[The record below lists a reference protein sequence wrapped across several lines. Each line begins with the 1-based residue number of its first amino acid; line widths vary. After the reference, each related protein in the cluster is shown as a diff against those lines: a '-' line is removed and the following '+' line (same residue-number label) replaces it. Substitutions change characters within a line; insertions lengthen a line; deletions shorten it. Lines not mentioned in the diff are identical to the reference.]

1 MEMTDLT
8 LSQRLLIAKLR
19 RMLPIPF
26 GTVGQPASRG
36 VLAIGGPAAPIQP
49 PPPRQLRPERIA
61 MHGSCLT
68 WRSIGYRLRSFHFPS
83 DP

>member
-19 RMLPIPF
+19 RLLPIPF
-26 GTVGQPASRG
+26 GTVGQPVSRG
-36 VLAIGGPAAPIQP
+36 ALAIGPPAAPIRP
-49 PPPRQLRPERIA
+49 LPPRQLRAERIA
-61 MHGSCLT
+61 MPGSCLT
-68 WRSIGYRLRSFHFPS
+68 WRTIGYRLRSFHFPS